1 MSAAD
6 PRAAKPLRQG
16 AGQAFDPERFM
27 KLVRRVGHGGALGI
41 SYRGH
46 GDDWVELSLP
56 YDERLIGMPE
66 SGIIA
71 SGPIISLMDMATSL
85 AIWVRLGRFRHQAT
99 LDLRVD
105 YLRPAEPGRAVVG
118 RGECYGVTRSVGF
131 VRGLAH
137 DGAADEPVAHVSGTF
152 MFTD

>member
-1 MSAAD
+1 MSAAG
-6 PRAAKPLRQG
+6 PKSG
-16 AGQAFDPERFM
+16 APFDPKLFM
-27 KLVRRVGHGGALGI
+27 EYVRDVGHGGAIGI
-41 SYRGH
+41 AYRDH
-46 GDDWVELSLP
+46 GEDWAELSLP
-56 YDERLIGMPE
+56 YDERLIGMVE

-85 AIWVRLGRFRHQAT
+85 AIWIRLGRFRHQAT

-105 YLRPAEPGRAVVG
+105 YLRPARPGHMIVG
-118 RGECYGVTRSVGF
+118 RGICYGVTRSVGF

-137 DGAADEPVAHVSGTF
+137 DGDADDPVANVTGTF

>member
-1 MSAAD
+1 MD
-6 PRAAKPLRQG
+6 Y
-16 AGQAFDPERFM
+16 
-27 KLVRRVGHGGALGI
+27 VRRVGHGGALGI
-41 SYRGH
+41 AYRAH
-46 GDDWVELSLP
+46 GPDWTELSLP
-56 YDERLIGMPE
+56 YDERLVGMPE

-85 AIWVRLGRFRHQAT
+85 AIWVKLGRFRPQAT

-105 YLRPAEPGRAVVG
+105 YLRPAVPGRDIVG
-118 RGECYGVTRSVGF
+118 RGECYRVTKSVGF

-137 DGAADEPVAHVSGTF
+137 DGDADDPLAHVSGTF

>member
-1 MSAAD
+1 MSGD
-6 PRAAKPLRQG
+6 PRSPDA
-16 AGQAFDPERFM
+16 AFDPERFM
-27 KLVRRVGHGGALGI
+27 SYVRRVGHGGAIGI
-41 SYRGH
+41 AYHAH
-46 GDDWVELSLP
+46 GDDWVELALP

-85 AIWVRLGRFRHQAT
+85 AIWIRLGRFRHQAT

-105 YLRPAEPGRAVVG
+105 YLRPARPGQTIVG
-118 RGECYGVTRSVGF
+118 RGICYAATRSVGF

-137 DGAADEPVAHVSGTF
+137 DGDIDDPVANVTGTF
-152 MFTD
+152 MFTE

>member
-1 MSAAD
+1 MSNPHATT
-6 PRAAKPLRQG
+6 PLRPG
-16 AGQAFDPERFM
+16 AGEAFDPDRFM
-27 KLVRRVGHGGALGI
+27 SYARRIGHGGALGI
-41 SYRGH
+41 AYRDH
-46 GDDWVELSLP
+46 GADWVELGLP

-85 AIWVRLGRFRHQAT
+85 AIWVKIGRFRHQAT

-105 YLRPAEPGRAVVG
+105 YLRPAAPGRDLVG
-118 RGECYGVTRSVGF
+118 RGECYRVTRSVGF

-137 DGAADEPVAHVSGTF
+137 DGDSSDPVAHVTGTF
-152 MFTD
+152 MSTD